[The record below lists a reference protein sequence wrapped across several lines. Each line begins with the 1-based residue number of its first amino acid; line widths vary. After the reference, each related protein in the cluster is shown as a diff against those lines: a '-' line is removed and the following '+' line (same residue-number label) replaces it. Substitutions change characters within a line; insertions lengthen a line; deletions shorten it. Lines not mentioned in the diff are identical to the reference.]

1 VSAGVP
7 WQLEIHHIDVQM
19 TGDAT
24 LVIARE
30 VGVLGVPRIRS
41 ILIDGGRATQVV
53 PLDAYIAA
61 QLGPG
66 VQLSGIIVTHYQD
79 DHVGGIMRLLKR
91 TTTRYASVR
100 IYDQGWPAGNF
111 DDHYNRYYRA
121 INGLGDDAGQ
131 IAAIYRANRV
141 RVTYRVRSDPGIP
154 NLGFLGLIGLPSVPA
169 AGANINQ
176 AANWL
181 LTGAAPAEILWDG
194 VVGGVPVGAPTM
206 RFIAANR
213 YVRTAGGGI
222 TASIPGNGIDPENEK
237 SLGVEVVFNNFRYYV
252 AGDIE
257 SAQETAIGTLLNN
270 ANNAAGRV
278 LAMKT
283 SHHGSRTATA
293 RAFVDRLRPEAAF
306 ISCGTQNK
314 HKHPAQQTINVLD
327 GFVASATGANPAPP
341 HAAVPPAPPN
351 RPISHYLTG
360 YQTPNRP
367 PPLPQPPPLSYAGD
381 DGVTAGDPQTLP
393 AVTPGHIVVTVTAA
407 QSNVNVLGGLY
418 LGVEAAASTAA
429 TTAGV
434 VGVMGAGAAGAA
446 AAAAAA
452 AALSSGAATAAS
464 FFLVNAG
471 LAPAVA
477 LASSGAAAAAATNA
491 INNAATAA
499 ATATAVTN
507 AAMGAGAAAAPSAG
521 AGAAAGVVVGGID
534 GPTLQAVVVAAVTAA
549 GAALAAPAAGLLAAG
564 QAVGAG
570 GQFSVTYTDLNGAGV
585 VIHA

>member
-1 VSAGVP
+1 VVIAVA

-30 VGVLGVPRIRS
+30 VNIVGPLRVRS
-41 ILIDGGRATQVV
+41 ILIDGGRAAQMVAI
-53 PLDAYIAA
+53 DAYIAQ
-61 QLGPG
+61 QLGANR
-66 VQLSGIIVTHYQD
+66 LSGIIVTHYQH

-91 TTTRYASVR
+91 TTTRYADVR

-111 DDHYNRYYRA
+111 DPVYTRYFRA
-121 INGLGDDAGQ
+121 INGRSDDGGQ
-131 IAAIYRANRV
+131 IAAMYRANRN
-141 RVTYRVRSDPGIP
+141 RVTFQVRSDPGIP
-154 NLGFLGLIGLPSVPA
+154 NLGFVGLIGPPAVPGA
-169 AGANINQ
+169 AANINQ

-181 LTGAAPAEILWDG
+181 LTGAAPAEILWAG
-194 VVGGVPVGAPTM
+194 VAGGVPAGAPTM

-213 YVRTAGGGI
+213 FVRTFAGGI
-222 TASIPGNGIDPENEK
+222 TASIPGYGNDPDNEK
-237 SLGVEVVFNNFRYYV
+237 SLGVEVRFNNFRYYV

-257 SAQETAIGTLLNN
+257 TNQETAIGALLNN

-278 LAMKT
+278 LAVKA
-283 SHHGSRTATA
+283 SHHGSNSATA
-293 RAFVDRLRPEAAF
+293 RAFVNRLRPEAAF
-306 ISCGTQNK
+306 ISCGTSNA
-314 HKHPAQQTINVLD
+314 HYHPAQETINVLD
-327 GFVASATGANPAPP
+327 GFAANPNGANPVPA

-351 RPISHYLTG
+351 RPVSHYLTG
-360 YQTPNRP
+360 YQVPNRP
-367 PPLPQPPPLSYAGD
+367 PPLPQPAPLSYAGD

-393 AVTPGHIVVTVTAA
+393 AATPGHIVVTVTAA
-407 QSNVNVLGGLY
+407 QSNTNVLGGLY
-418 LGVEAAASTAA
+418 LGVQAAASTAA

-434 VGVMGAGAAGAA
+434 PGVMAVGPAGAA
-446 AAAAAA
+446 ANAAAA
-452 AALSSGAATAAS
+452 AALSSGAAPAAS
-464 FFLVNAG
+464 AFLTNAG

-477 LASSGAAAAAATNA
+477 LASSAAAAAAATNA
-491 INNAATAA
+491 INNAATGA

-507 AAMGAGAAAAPSAG
+507 AAMGAGAAAGPSAG

-534 GPTLQAVVVAAVTAA
+534 GPTLLAAVVAAVTAA

-570 GQFSVTYTDLNGAGV
+570 GQFTVTYTDLNGAGN